1 MRLSFLSSLRDSTD
15 SLLCRRSQS
24 EPDAADVKRASQLEK
39 TISSLS
45 GDLEALRTKASKFS
59 DAIAALEDKIR
70 EVGGI
75 KFRTAEAK
83 VSDLQ
88 DQIRLTDSRLVKAK
102 TEKAKAEK
110 DLVKLSKAIETN
122 TAKSDE
128 LDAEISELKE
138 QLAEKEAEAEP
149 VRQTVEEAQ
158 AKVEEGR
165 EELANLKAEL
175 EEQEEAIIE
184 FRKAEVRSLLLTSLL
199 FSSCT
204 DLPRLRRLTSK
215 VSSPTSTASTRRRPA
230 SSSTG
235 QPRLESFRC
244 PNLTCSSSSLLT
256 ASEC

>member
-1 MRLSFLSSLRDSTD
+1 VLTSSLC
-15 SLLCRRSQS
+15 LRSQS

-39 TISSLS
+39 TIASLE

-88 DQIRLTDSRLVKAK
+88 DQIRLTDGRLVKAK

-128 LDAEISELKE
+128 LEAEIGELKE

-149 VRQTVEEAQ
+149 VRRTVEEAQ

-165 EELANLKAEL
+165 EELANLKSEL

-184 FRKAEVRSLLLTSLL
+184 FRKAEVRLLPLL
-199 FSSCT
+199 FIFFPFFELTLLSSQAHLKGIFS
-204 DLPRLRRLTSK
+204 DLDRKLKET
-215 VSSPTSTASTRRRPA
+215 TRIFEHWAAKIGELQMPEFDLSVLP
-230 SSSTG
+230 SSSFST
-235 QPRLESFRC
+235 PSALY
-244 PNLTCSSSSLLT
+244 
-256 ASEC
+256 